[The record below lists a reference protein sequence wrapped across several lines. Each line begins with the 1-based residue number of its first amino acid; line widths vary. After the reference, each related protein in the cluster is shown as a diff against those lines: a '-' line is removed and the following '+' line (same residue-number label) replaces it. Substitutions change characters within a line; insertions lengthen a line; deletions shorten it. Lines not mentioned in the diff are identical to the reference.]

1 MSEITPPKTQNPMNH
16 PTLGENPATQEGA
29 LKIIDPMTR
38 PTVIATT
45 SRSDKHRRGR
55 PVSALAVAA
64 ASASAASAAA
74 AAVSTRSHS
83 QSLYAHQT
91 RRRDDDV
98 TQLTGQ
104 R

>member
-29 LKIIDPMTR
+29 LKIIDPMTM

-55 PVSALAVAA
+55 PVLAVAVAA
-64 ASASAASAAA
+64 ASASAA

-104 R
+104 